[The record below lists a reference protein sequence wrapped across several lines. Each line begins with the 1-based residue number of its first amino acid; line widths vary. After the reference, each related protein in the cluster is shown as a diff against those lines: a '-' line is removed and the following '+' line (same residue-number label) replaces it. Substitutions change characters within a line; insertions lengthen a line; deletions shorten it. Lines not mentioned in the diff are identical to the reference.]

1 MKKILVALL
10 TTTIVFTAGAQVQ
23 RKKTTVSTDSTAIA
37 APAKTRGEKREMMKE
52 LNLSKEQKIKLKNL
66 KQDNKAKIDA
76 VQNDAS
82 LSDAE
87 KKVKLKELKKQ
98 QLLSTMSVLNEEQKA
113 KLKQLRKDKKEDE
126 AEGVMMDEN

>member
-1 MKKILVALL
+1 M
-10 TTTIVFTAGAQVQ
+10 Q
-23 RKKTTVSTDSTAIA
+23 RKKTTVSTDSTATA
-37 APAKTRGEKREMMKE
+37 APAKTRGEKKEMMKE

-66 KQDNKAKIDA
+66 KQDNKAKMDA

-87 KKVKLKELKKQ
+87 KKAKLKELKKQ